1 MRVGIDLSVLR
12 QRRTGIGNYAF
23 HLSESF
29 KNLNTEHKLIL
40 LPGPKGTIPF
50 WSKHIGYARDIR
62 RQGIDVL
69 HGPAN
74 VLPLF
79 YKGPSVITLHD
90 LAIYKH
96 PEWFPSGQWLATK
109 VVVPASIKKASKI
122 IVPSLATKKDLMEL
136 FAVPAEKIAVIP
148 HGVEERFFKSDLRTA
163 NSDWENPARQSPVGS
178 RYILFVGTLE
188 PRKNLQRVI
197 EAYRGLSDEIKK
209 KYELWVAGGRGW
221 GNPLSKPPHK
231 PTPKAGTLSGDPGKG
246 EGIKW
251 LDYVSDEDLPG
262 LYQNSSLFVYPSLYE
277 GFGLPVLEAM
287 AAGCPVVTS
296 RQIAQNIEYRM
307 SDMDNSIFHILYSV
321 DPHSTEQIRIGMVEV
336 LANPKLALKMSG
348 QGVVL
353 ARHFTWS
360 ETARRTVE
368 VYEMQV

>member
-122 IVPSLATKKDLMEL
+122 IVPSLATLRRRLAGRRRSYRKMSREL
-136 FAVPAEKIAVIP
+136 KSCSTMFVASEAKAMRYVCAVLP
-148 HGVEERFFKSDLRTA
+148 S
-163 NSDWENPARQSPVGS
+163 
-178 RYILFVGTLE
+178 
-188 PRKNLQRVI
+188 
-197 EAYRGLSDEIKK
+197 
-209 KYELWVAGGRGW
+209 
-221 GNPLSKPPHK
+221 
-231 PTPKAGTLSGDPGKG
+231 
-246 EGIKW
+246 
-251 LDYVSDEDLPG
+251 PG
-262 LYQNSSLFVYPSLYE
+262 LHAGIGGPSR
-277 GFGLPVLEAM
+277 A
-287 AAGCPVVTS
+287 CP
-296 RQIAQNIEYRM
+296 
-307 SDMDNSIFHILYSV
+307 
-321 DPHSTEQIRIGMVEV
+321 G
-336 LANPKLALKMSG
+336 
-348 QGVVL
+348 
-353 ARHFTWS
+353 
-360 ETARRTVE
+360 
-368 VYEMQV
+368 